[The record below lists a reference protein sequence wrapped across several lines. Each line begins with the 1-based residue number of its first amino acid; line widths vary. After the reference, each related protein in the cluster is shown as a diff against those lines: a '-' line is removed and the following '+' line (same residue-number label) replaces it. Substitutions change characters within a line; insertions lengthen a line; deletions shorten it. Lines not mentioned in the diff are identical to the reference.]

1 MIIIVGSEYRLSAM
15 AEVVTKRLNENVGY
29 IPENISIK
37 NQENDILALGEAK
50 YIIYDI
56 DQYFDETVEIINF
69 IKRIQRVNKAKPI
82 LYVATDNPKSEII
95 KAAVAAQIKSF
106 VNESLSL
113 GMQKDQLEK
122 IINGF
127 YEVHGR
133 EDVRAAEDEVNNDNK
148 TLNEFVGELYD
159 AKQREDEKEHTIII
173 KKKGRLEVVIDVVIS
188 ILKFLFASLSVVL
201 IAIAIITLIYKDTR
215 EALFYVLDNTLGEI
229 LSMIKL

>member
-15 AEVVTKRLNENVGY
+15 AEVVTKRLDETVGY
-29 IPENISIK
+29 IQENISIK

-56 DQYFDETVEIINF
+56 DQYFDETAEIINI

-106 VNESLSL
+106 LNESLSL

-127 YEVHGR
+127 YEVHER
-133 EDVRAAEDEVNNDNK
+133 DDVRAAEDEVNNDNK

-159 AKQREDEKEHTIII
+159 AKQREEEKEHTIII
-173 KKKGRLEVVIDVVIS
+173 NKKGRLEVVIDVVIS
-188 ILKFLFASLSVVL
+188 ILKFIFAALSVVL

>member
-15 AEVVTKRLNENVGY
+15 AEVATKRLNENVRY
-29 IPENISIK
+29 IQENISIK

-56 DQYFDETVEIINF
+56 DQYFDETVEIINI

-106 VNESLSL
+106 INESLSL

-127 YEVHGR
+127 YEVHER
-133 EDVRAAEDEVNNDNK
+133 DDVRAAEDEVNNDNK

-159 AKQREDEKEHTIII
+159 AKQREEEKEHTIII
-173 KKKGRLEVVIDVVIS
+173 NKKGRLEVVIDVVIS
-188 ILKFLFASLSVVL
+188 ILKFIFAALSVVL

>member
-15 AEVVTKRLNENVGY
+15 AEVVTKRLDESVVY
-29 IPENISIK
+29 IQENISIK

-56 DQYFDETVEIINF
+56 DQYFDETVEIINI

-127 YEVHGR
+127 YEVHER
-133 EDVRAAEDEVNNDNK
+133 DDVRAAEDEVNNDNK

-159 AKQREDEKEHTIII
+159 AKQREEEKEHTIII
-173 KKKGRLEVVIDVVIS
+173 NKKGKLEVVIDVVIS
-188 ILKFLFASLSVVL
+188 ILKFIFAALSVVL

>member
-1 MIIIVGSEYRLSAM
+1 MIIVVGSEYRLSAM

-56 DQYFDETVEIINF
+56 DQYFDETVEIINI

-106 VNESLSL
+106 INESLSL
-113 GMQKDQLEK
+113 GQQKDQLEK

-173 KKKGRLEVVIDVVIS
+173 NKKGRLEVVIDAVIS
-188 ILKFLFASLSVVL
+188 ILKFLFAALSVVL

>member
-15 AEVVTKRLNENVGY
+15 AEVATKRLNGNVRY
-29 IPENISIK
+29 IQENISIK
-37 NQENDILALGEAK
+37 KQENDILALGEAK

-56 DQYFDETVEIINF
+56 DQYFDETAEIINI
-69 IKRIQRVNKAKPI
+69 IKRIQRVNQAKPI
-82 LYVATDNPKSEII
+82 LYVATDNPKSEIV

-113 GMQKDQLEK
+113 GQQKDQLEK

-127 YEVHGR
+127 YEVYGR
-133 EDVRAAEDEVNNDNK
+133 DDVSAAEEEINNDNK

-159 AKQREDEKEHTIII
+159 AKQREEEKEHTIII
-173 KKKGRLEVVIDVVIS
+173 NKKGRLEVIIDVVIS
-188 ILKFLFASLSVVL
+188 VLKFIFAALSVVL

>member
-15 AEVVTKRLNENVGY
+15 AEVVTKRLDETVGY
-29 IPENISIK
+29 IQENISIK

-56 DQYFDETVEIINF
+56 DQYFDETVEIINI

-173 KKKGRLEVVIDVVIS
+173 NKKGRLEVVIDVVIS
-188 ILKFLFASLSVVL
+188 ILKFLFAALSVVL

>member
-56 DQYFDETVEIINF
+56 DQYFDETVEIINI

-106 VNESLSL
+106 INESLSL
-113 GMQKDQLEK
+113 GQQKDQLEK

-173 KKKGRLEVVIDVVIS
+173 NKKGRLEVVIDVVIR
-188 ILKFLFASLSVVL
+188 ILKFLFAALSVVL

-229 LSMIKL
+229 LSMIR

>member
-15 AEVVTKRLNENVGY
+15 AEVVTKRLDETVGY
-29 IPENISIK
+29 IQENISIK

-56 DQYFDETVEIINF
+56 DQYFDETVEIINI

-106 VNESLSL
+106 INESLSL

-127 YEVHGR
+127 YEVHER
-133 EDVRAAEDEVNNDNK
+133 DDVRAAEDEVNNDNK

-159 AKQREDEKEHTIII
+159 AKQREEEKEHTIII
-173 KKKGRLEVVIDVVIS
+173 NKKGRLEVIIDVVVS
-188 ILKFLFASLSVVL
+188 VLKFIFAALSVVL

>member
-1 MIIIVGSEYRLSAM
+1 MIIIVGSEYRLFAM
-15 AEVVTKRLNENVGY
+15 AEVVTKRLDETVGY
-29 IPENISIK
+29 IQENISIK

-56 DQYFDETVEIINF
+56 DQYFDETVEIINI

-106 VNESLSL
+106 INESLSL

-127 YEVHGR
+127 YEVHER
-133 EDVRAAEDEVNNDNK
+133 DDVSAAEDEVNNDNK

-159 AKQREDEKEHTIII
+159 AKQREEEKEHTIII
-173 KKKGRLEVVIDVVIS
+173 NKKGRLEVVIDVVIS
-188 ILKFLFASLSVVL
+188 ILKFIFAALSVVL

>member
-1 MIIIVGSEYRLSAM
+1 M
-15 AEVVTKRLNENVGY
+15 
-29 IPENISIK
+29 SIK

-56 DQYFDETVEIINF
+56 DQYFDETVEIISI

-106 VNESLSL
+106 INESLSL

-127 YEVHGR
+127 YEVHER
-133 EDVRAAEDEVNNDNK
+133 DDVRAAEDEVNNDNK

-159 AKQREDEKEHTIII
+159 AKQREEEKEHTIII
-173 KKKGRLEVVIDVVIS
+173 NKKGRLEVIIDVVIS
-188 ILKFLFASLSVVL
+188 ILKFIFAALSVVL

-215 EALFYVLDNTLGEI
+215 EALFYVLNNTLKEI
-229 LSMIKL
+229 FSMIKL

>member
-15 AEVVTKRLNENVGY
+15 AEVVTKRLDETVGY
-29 IPENISIK
+29 IKENISIK

-56 DQYFDETVEIINF
+56 DQYFDETVEIINI

-106 VNESLSL
+106 INESLSL
-113 GMQKDQLEK
+113 GQQKDQLEK

-127 YEVHGR
+127 YEVYGR
-133 EDVRAAEDEVNNDNK
+133 DDVSAAEEEINNDNK

-159 AKQREDEKEHTIII
+159 AKQREEEKEHTIII
-173 KKKGRLEVVIDVVIS
+173 NKKGRLEVVIDVVIR
-188 ILKFLFASLSVVL
+188 ILKFLFAALSVVL

-215 EALFYVLDNTLGEI
+215 DALFYVLDNTLGEI

>member
-15 AEVVTKRLNENVGY
+15 AEVVTKRLDETVGY
-29 IPENISIK
+29 IQENISIK

-56 DQYFDETVEIINF
+56 DQYFDETAEIINI

-106 VNESLSL
+106 INESLSL

-127 YEVHGR
+127 YEVHER
-133 EDVRAAEDEVNNDNK
+133 DDVRAAEDEVNNDNK

-159 AKQREDEKEHTIII
+159 AKQREEEKEHTIII
-173 KKKGRLEVVIDVVIS
+173 NKKGKLEVVIDVVIS
-188 ILKFLFASLSVVL
+188 ILKFIFAALSVVL

>member
-15 AEVVTKRLNENVGY
+15 AEVVTKRLDETVGY
-29 IPENISIK
+29 IQENISIK

-56 DQYFDETVEIINF
+56 DQYFDETVEIINI

-106 VNESLSL
+106 INESLSL

-127 YEVHGR
+127 YEVHER
-133 EDVRAAEDEVNNDNK
+133 DDVRAAEDEVNNDNK

-159 AKQREDEKEHTIII
+159 AKQREEEKEHTIII
-173 KKKGRLEVVIDVVIS
+173 NKKGRLEVVIDVVIS
-188 ILKFLFASLSVVL
+188 ILKFIFAVLSVVL

>member
-15 AEVVTKRLNENVGY
+15 AEVVTKRLNENVEY

-56 DQYFDETVEIINF
+56 DQYFDETVEIINI

-106 VNESLSL
+106 INESLSL
-113 GMQKDQLEK
+113 GQQKDQLEK

-133 EDVRAAEDEVNNDNK
+133 ADVSAAEEEINNDNK

-159 AKQREDEKEHTIII
+159 AKQREEEKEHTIII
-173 KKKGRLEVVIDVVIS
+173 NKKGRLEVVIDVVIR
-188 ILKFLFASLSVVL
+188 ILKFIFATLSVVL

-229 LSMIKL
+229 LFMIKL

>member
-15 AEVVTKRLNENVGY
+15 AEVVTKRLDETVGY
-29 IPENISIK
+29 IHENISIK

-56 DQYFDETVEIINF
+56 DQYFDETVEIINI

-106 VNESLSL
+106 INESLSL

-127 YEVHGR
+127 YEVHER
-133 EDVRAAEDEVNNDNK
+133 DDVRAAEDEVNNDNK

-159 AKQREDEKEHTIII
+159 AKQREEEKEHTIII
-173 KKKGRLEVVIDVVIS
+173 NKKGRLEVIIDVVIS
-188 ILKFLFASLSVVL
+188 ILKFIFAALSVVL

>member
-1 MIIIVGSEYRLSAM
+1 MIIIVGGEYRLSAM

-56 DQYFDETVEIINF
+56 DQYFDETVEIINI

-95 KAAVAAQIKSF
+95 KSAVAAQIKSF

-173 KKKGRLEVVIDVVIS
+173 NKKGRLEVVIDVVIS
-188 ILKFLFASLSVVL
+188 ILKFLFAALSVVL

>member
-1 MIIIVGSEYRLSAM
+1 MIIIVGSEYRLSAV
-15 AEVVTKRLNENVGY
+15 AEVATKRLDETVGY
-29 IPENISIK
+29 IQENISIK

-56 DQYFDETVEIINF
+56 DQYFDETVEIINI

-106 VNESLSL
+106 INESLSL

-127 YEVHGR
+127 YEVHER
-133 EDVRAAEDEVNNDNK
+133 DDVRAAEEEINNDNK

-159 AKQREDEKEHTIII
+159 AKQREEEKEHTIII
-173 KKKGRLEVVIDVVIS
+173 NKKGRLEVIIDVVVS
-188 ILKFLFASLSVVL
+188 ILKFLFAALSVVL

>member
-15 AEVVTKRLNENVGY
+15 AEVVTKRLDETVGY
-29 IPENISIK
+29 IQENISIK

-56 DQYFDETVEIINF
+56 DQYFDETVEIINI

-113 GMQKDQLEK
+113 GRQKDQLEK

-127 YEVHGR
+127 YEVHER
-133 EDVRAAEDEVNNDNK
+133 DDVRAAEDEVNNDNK

-159 AKQREDEKEHTIII
+159 AKQREEEKEHTIII
-173 KKKGRLEVVIDVVIS
+173 NKKGRLEVVIDVVIS
-188 ILKFLFASLSVVL
+188 ILKFIFAALSVVL

-215 EALFYVLDNTLGEI
+215 EALFYVLNNTLKEI
-229 LSMIKL
+229 FSMIGL

>member
-37 NQENDILALGEAK
+37 TQENDILALGEAK

-56 DQYFDETVEIINF
+56 DQYFDETVEIINI

-95 KAAVAAQIKSF
+95 KAAVAVQIKSF
-106 VNESLSL
+106 INESLSL

-127 YEVHGR
+127 YEVHER
-133 EDVRAAEDEVNNDNK
+133 DDVRAAEDEVNNDNK

-159 AKQREDEKEHTIII
+159 AKQREEEKEHTIII
-173 KKKGRLEVVIDVVIS
+173 NKKGRLEVVIDVVIS
-188 ILKFLFASLSVVL
+188 ILKFIFAALSVVL

>member
-15 AEVVTKRLNENVGY
+15 AEVVTKRLDETVGY
-29 IPENISIK
+29 IQENISIK

-56 DQYFDETVEIINF
+56 DQYFDETIEIINI

-106 VNESLSL
+106 INESLSL

-127 YEVHGR
+127 YEVHER
-133 EDVRAAEDEVNNDNK
+133 DDVRAAEDEVNNDNK

-159 AKQREDEKEHTIII
+159 AKQREEEKEHTIII
-173 KKKGRLEVVIDVVIS
+173 NKKGRLEVVIDVVIS
-188 ILKFLFASLSVVL
+188 ILKFIFAALSVVL

>member
-56 DQYFDETVEIINF
+56 DQYFDETVEIINI

-106 VNESLSL
+106 INESLSL
-113 GMQKDQLEK
+113 GQQKDQLEK

-173 KKKGRLEVVIDVVIS
+173 NKKGRLEIVIDVVIS
-188 ILKFLFASLSVVL
+188 ILKFLFAALSVVL

>member
-15 AEVVTKRLNENVGY
+15 AEVVTKRLDENVGH
-29 IPENISIK
+29 IQENISIK

-56 DQYFDETVEIINF
+56 DQYFDETVEIINI

-133 EDVRAAEDEVNNDNK
+133 DDVRAAEDEVNNDNK

-159 AKQREDEKEHTIII
+159 AKQREEEKEHTIII
-173 KKKGRLEVVIDVVIS
+173 NKKGRLEVVIDVVIS
-188 ILKFLFASLSVVL
+188 ILKFIFAALSVVL

>member
-15 AEVVTKRLNENVGY
+15 AEVVTKRLDETVGY
-29 IPENISIK
+29 IQENISIK

-56 DQYFDETVEIINF
+56 DQYFDETVEIINI

-95 KAAVAAQIKSF
+95 KAAVAVQIKSF
-106 VNESLSL
+106 INESLSL

-127 YEVHGR
+127 YEVHER
-133 EDVRAAEDEVNNDNK
+133 DDVRAAEDEVNNDNK

-159 AKQREDEKEHTIII
+159 AKQREEEKEHTIII
-173 KKKGRLEVVIDVVIS
+173 NKKGRLEVIIDVVIS
-188 ILKFLFASLSVVL
+188 ILKFIFAALSVVL

-215 EALFYVLDNTLGEI
+215 EALFYVLNNTLGEI

>member
-15 AEVVTKRLNENVGY
+15 AEVVTKRLDETVGY
-29 IPENISIK
+29 IQENISIK

-56 DQYFDETVEIINF
+56 DQYFDETVEIINI

-106 VNESLSL
+106 INESLSL
-113 GMQKDQLEK
+113 GQQKDQLEK

-127 YEVHGR
+127 YEVHER
-133 EDVRAAEDEVNNDNK
+133 DDVRAAENEVNNDNK

-159 AKQREDEKEHTIII
+159 AKQREEEKEHTIII
-173 KKKGRLEVVIDVVIS
+173 NKKGRLEVIIDVVVS
-188 ILKFLFASLSVVL
+188 VLKFIFATLSVVL

-215 EALFYVLDNTLGEI
+215 EALFYVLNNTLKEI
-229 LSMIKL
+229 FSMIKL

>member
-1 MIIIVGSEYRLSAM
+1 MIIIVGSEYRLFAM
-15 AEVVTKRLNENVGY
+15 AEVVTKRLDETVGY
-29 IPENISIK
+29 IQENISIK

-56 DQYFDETVEIINF
+56 DQYFDETVEIINI

-106 VNESLSL
+106 INESLSL

-133 EDVRAAEDEVNNDNK
+133 DDVSAAEGEINNDNK

-159 AKQREDEKEHTIII
+159 AKQREEEKEHTIII
-173 KKKGRLEVVIDVVIS
+173 NKKGRLEVVIDVVIS
-188 ILKFLFASLSVVL
+188 ILKFIFAALSVVL
-201 IAIAIITLIYKDTR
+201 ISIAIITLIYKDTR

>member
-15 AEVVTKRLNENVGY
+15 AEVVTKRLDETVGY
-29 IPENISIK
+29 IQENISIK

-56 DQYFDETVEIINF
+56 DQYFDETVEIINI

-113 GMQKDQLEK
+113 GQQKDQLEK

-127 YEVHGR
+127 YEVHAR
-133 EDVRAAEDEVNNDNK
+133 DDVSAAEEEINNDNK

-159 AKQREDEKEHTIII
+159 AKQREEEKEHTIII
-173 KKKGRLEVVIDVVIS
+173 NKKGKLEVVIDVVVS
-188 ILKFLFASLSVVL
+188 ILKFLFAALSVVL

>member
-15 AEVVTKRLNENVGY
+15 AEVATKRLNENVRY
-29 IPENISIK
+29 IQENISIK

-56 DQYFDETVEIINF
+56 DQYFDETAEIINI

-82 LYVATDNPKSEII
+82 LYVATDNPKSEIV

-113 GMQKDQLEK
+113 GQQKDQLEK

-173 KKKGRLEVVIDVVIS
+173 NKKGRLEVVIDVVIR
-188 ILKFLFASLSVVL
+188 ILKFLFAALSVVL

>member
-15 AEVVTKRLNENVGY
+15 AEVVTKRLDETVGY
-29 IPENISIK
+29 IQENISIK

-56 DQYFDETVEIINF
+56 DQYFDETVEIINI

-106 VNESLSL
+106 INESLSL

-127 YEVHGR
+127 YEVHER
-133 EDVRAAEDEVNNDNK
+133 DDVRAAEDEVNNDNK

-159 AKQREDEKEHTIII
+159 AKQREEEKEHTIII
-173 KKKGRLEVVIDVVIS
+173 NKKGRLEVIIDVVVS
-188 ILKFLFASLSVVL
+188 VLKFIFAALSVVL

-215 EALFYVLDNTLGEI
+215 EALFYVLNNTLKEI
-229 LSMIKL
+229 FSMIKL

>member
-15 AEVVTKRLNENVGY
+15 AEVVTKRLDETVGY
-29 IPENISIK
+29 IQENISIK

-56 DQYFDETVEIINF
+56 DQYFDETVEIINI

-106 VNESLSL
+106 INESLSL
-113 GMQKDQLEK
+113 GQQKDQLEK

-127 YEVHGR
+127 YEVYER
-133 EDVRAAEDEVNNDNK
+133 DDVRAAEDEVNNDNK

-159 AKQREDEKEHTIII
+159 AKQREEEKEHTIII
-173 KKKGRLEVVIDVVIS
+173 NKKGRLEVIIDVVVS
-188 ILKFLFASLSVVL
+188 VLKFIFAALSVVL

-215 EALFYVLDNTLGEI
+215 EALFYVLNNTLKEI
-229 LSMIKL
+229 FSMIKL

>member
-15 AEVVTKRLNENVGY
+15 AEVATKRLDETVGY
-29 IPENISIK
+29 IQENISIK

-56 DQYFDETVEIINF
+56 DQYFDETVEIINI

-106 VNESLSL
+106 INESLSI

-127 YEVHGR
+127 YEVHER
-133 EDVRAAEDEVNNDNK
+133 DDVRAAEDEVNNDNK

-159 AKQREDEKEHTIII
+159 AKQREEEKEHTIII
-173 KKKGRLEVVIDVVIS
+173 NKKGRLEVVIDVVIS
-188 ILKFLFASLSVVL
+188 ILKFIFAALSVVL

-215 EALFYVLDNTLGEI
+215 EALFYVLNNTLKEI
-229 LSMIKL
+229 FSMIKL

>member
-15 AEVVTKRLNENVGY
+15 AEVVTKRLDETVGY
-29 IPENISIK
+29 IQENISIK

-56 DQYFDETVEIINF
+56 DQYFDETVEIINI

-106 VNESLSL
+106 INESLSL
-113 GMQKDQLEK
+113 GMKKDQLEK

-127 YEVHGR
+127 YEVHER
-133 EDVRAAEDEVNNDNK
+133 DDVRAAEDEVNNDNK

-159 AKQREDEKEHTIII
+159 AKQREEEKEHTIII
-173 KKKGRLEVVIDVVIS
+173 NKKGRLEVIIDVVIS
-188 ILKFLFASLSVVL
+188 ILKFIFAALSVVL

>member
-15 AEVVTKRLNENVGY
+15 AEVVTKRLDETVGY
-29 IPENISIK
+29 IQENISIK

-56 DQYFDETVEIINF
+56 DQYFDETVEIINI

-106 VNESLSL
+106 INESLSL

-127 YEVHGR
+127 YEVHER
-133 EDVRAAEDEVNNDNK
+133 DDVRAAEDEVNNDNK

-159 AKQREDEKEHTIII
+159 AKQREEEKEHTIII
-173 KKKGRLEVVIDVVIS
+173 NKKGRLEVIIDVVIS
-188 ILKFLFASLSVVL
+188 ILKFIFAALSVVL

-215 EALFYVLDNTLGEI
+215 EALFYVLDNTFGEI

>member
-15 AEVVTKRLNENVGY
+15 AEVATKRLDENVGY
-29 IPENISIK
+29 IQENISIK

-56 DQYFDETVEIINF
+56 DQYFDETAEIINI

-106 VNESLSL
+106 INESLSL

-127 YEVHGR
+127 YEVHER
-133 EDVRAAEDEVNNDNK
+133 DDVRAAEDEVNNDNK

-159 AKQREDEKEHTIII
+159 AKQREEEKEHTIII
-173 KKKGRLEVVIDVVIS
+173 NKKGRLEVIIDVVIS
-188 ILKFLFASLSVVL
+188 ILKFIFAALSVVL